1 METDPR
7 LPLAGFSK
15 REDPR
20 DALVLPMGKTELDPS
35 LPIGCASRRRA
46 IQLAALYPDM
56 EVAPVRGNVLTRL
69 RKLDE
74 GQYAAL
80 VLAAAGLKRLGL
92 EGRVARY
99 FTTDEMIP
107 AAGQGILA
115 VQVRAGED
123 FPWLAGF
130 LYRDG
135 TDCALAERAFV
146 RRLDGGCSSPVAAY
160 AAVEGETLTLRGMDV
175 TAEGAPVFDTITGP
189 RAQAEALGTALAD
202 RIREGTT

>member
-1 METDPR
+1 MARKKKSMDGNTAAAHVSYAFTEV
-7 LPLAGFSK
+7 AGIY
-15 REDPR
+15 PI
-20 DALVLPMGKTELDPS
+20 TPS
-35 LPIGCASRRRA
+35 SEMLEYASDHMSDIGAKF
-46 IQLAALYPDM
+46 IQVESELAASTM
-56 EVAPVRGNVLTRL
+56 
-69 RKLDE
+69 
-74 GQYAAL
+74 
-80 VLAAAGLKRLGL
+80 LAAAGLKRLGL

-130 LYRDG
+130 LDRDG
-135 TDCALAERAFV
+135 TDCAFV
-146 RRLDGGCSSPVAAY
+146 RTLDGGCSSPVAAY

>member
-1 METDPR
+1 M
-7 LPLAGFSK
+7 
-15 REDPR
+15 
-20 DALVLPMGKTELDPS
+20 
-35 LPIGCASRRRA
+35 
-46 IQLAALYPDM
+46 
-56 EVAPVRGNVLTRL
+56 
-69 RKLDE
+69 
-74 GQYAAL
+74 
-80 VLAAAGLKRLGL
+80 LAAAGLKRLGL

-130 LYRDG
+130 LDRDG

>member
-1 METDPR
+1 M
-7 LPLAGFSK
+7 
-15 REDPR
+15 
-20 DALVLPMGKTELDPS
+20 
-35 LPIGCASRRRA
+35 
-46 IQLAALYPDM
+46 
-56 EVAPVRGNVLTRL
+56 APVRGNVQTRL

-130 LYRDG
+130 LDRDG